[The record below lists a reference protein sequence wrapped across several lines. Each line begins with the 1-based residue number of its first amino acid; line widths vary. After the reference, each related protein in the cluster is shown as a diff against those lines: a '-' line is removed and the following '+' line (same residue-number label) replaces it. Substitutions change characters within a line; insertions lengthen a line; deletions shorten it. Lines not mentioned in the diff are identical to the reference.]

1 MTQTL
6 KYASRVFHR
15 VRWAPELGAS
25 LGYREYDSARRS
37 LADIPGPSTP
47 SFLAELFCKGGLSRL
62 HELQVQGAA
71 RFGPVWL
78 ASFGTVR
85 TVYVAA
91 PALVE
96 ELLRQEGPR
105 PERCSFSPWTEHRRR
120 RQRACG
126 LLTAE
131 GEEWQRLRSLLAPL
145 LLRPQAA
152 ARYAETLDNV
162 VRDLVRRL
170 RCQRG
175 RGTGPPALV
184 RDVAGE
190 FYKFG
195 LEGIAAVLLGSRL
208 GCLEAQVPPD
218 TETFIR
224 AVGSVFVSTLLTM
237 AMPHWLRRLVPG
249 PWGRLCR
256 DWDQMFAFAQRH
268 VERREAEAAMRN
280 RGQPDED
287 LESGAHLTHFLFQ
300 EELPAQSILGNVT
313 ELLLAGVD
321 TVRFSLR
328 AVSLFQGLASPDS
341 GTIFLLQ
348 GIRYGHVDQ
357 LCLTPR
363 LFRNLHPLLG
373 SHTQHLSCFHVSQVS
388 NTLSWALYEL
398 SRHPE
403 VQTALHSEITAALGP
418 GSSAHPPATVLSQLP
433 LLKAVVKEVLRLYPV
448 VPGNS
453 RVPDKDIHVGDYII
467 PKNTLVTLCHYATSR
482 DPAQFPEPNSF
493 HPARWLGEGPT
504 PHPFASLPFGF
515 GKRSCMGR
523 RLAELELQMALAQIL
538 IHFEVQPEPGAAPIR
553 PMTRTVLV
561 PERSIN
567 LQFLDR

>member
-6 KYASRVFHR
+6 KLASRVFHR
-15 VRWAPELGAS
+15 VLWAPDLGAS
-25 LGYREYDSARRS
+25 LGSRGSDSAPRN

-47 SFLAELFCKGGLSRL
+47 GFLAELFCKGGFSRL
-62 HELQVQGAA
+62 HELQVQGAKH
-71 RFGPVWL
+71 FGPVWS

-91 PALVE
+91 PELIE
-96 ELLRQEGPR
+96 QLLRQEGPR
-105 PERCSFSPWTEHRRR
+105 PERCSFSPWTEHRRL

-126 LLTAE
+126 LLTAD

-145 LLRPQAA
+145 LLRPQSA
-152 ARYAETLDNV
+152 ARYAGTLDNV
-162 VRDLVRRL
+162 VGDLVRRL

-175 RGTGPPALV
+175 LGAGPPALV

-208 GCLEAQVPPD
+208 GCLEAQVPRD

-237 AMPHWLRRLVPG
+237 AMPSWLHRLVPG
-249 PWGRLCR
+249 PWDRLCR
-256 DWDQMFAFAQRH
+256 DWDQMFAFAQQH
-268 VERREAEAAMRN
+268 VEQREAEVATRN
-280 RGQPDED
+280 QEGPEGDMGRR
-287 LESGAHLTHFLFQ
+287 AHLTYFLFR
-300 EELPAQSILGNVT
+300 EKLPAPSILGNVT

-321 TVRFSLR
+321 T
-328 AVSLFQGLASPDS
+328 
-341 GTIFLLQ
+341 
-348 GIRYGHVDQ
+348 
-357 LCLTPR
+357 
-363 LFRNLHPLLG
+363 
-373 SHTQHLSCFHVSQVS
+373 VS

-403 VQTALHSEITAALGP
+403 VQTALHSEIVTALGP
-418 GSSAHPPATVLSQLP
+418 SSCAHPSATALSQLP
-433 LLKAVVKEVLRLYPV
+433 LLKAVIKEVLRLYPV

-453 RVPDKDIHVGDYII
+453 RVPDKDIRVGDYII
-467 PKNTLVTLCHYATSR
+467 PKNTLVTLCHYCTSR
-482 DPAQFPEPNSF
+482 DPAQFPEPDSF
-493 HPARWLGEGPT
+493 HPARWLGEDPA

-523 RLAELELQMALAQIL
+523 RLAELELQMALVQIL
-538 IHFEVQPEPGAAPIR
+538 MHFEVRPEPGAAPIR
-553 PMTRTVLV
+553 PKTRTVLV

-567 LQFLDR
+567 LQFIDR

>member
-6 KYASRVFHR
+6 KLASRVLHR
-15 VRWAPELGAS
+15 MSCATELGTS
-25 LGYREYDSARRS
+25 LGSRGSYSAPRS

-47 SFLAELFCKGGLSRL
+47 GFLAELFCKGGLSRL
-62 HELQVQGAA
+62 HELQVHSAA

-78 ASFGTVR
+78 ANFGTVR
-85 TVYVAA
+85 TVYLAA
-91 PALVE
+91 PTLIE
-96 ELLRQEGPR
+96 QLLRQEGPQ
-105 PERCSFSPWTEHRRR
+105 PERCSFSPWAEHRRR

-152 ARYAETLDNV
+152 ARYAGTLDDV

-170 RCQRG
+170 RRQRG
-175 RGTGPPALV
+175 RGAGPPALV

-208 GCLEAQVPPD
+208 GCLEAEVPPD
-218 TETFIR
+218 TETFIH

-237 AMPHWLRRLVPG
+237 AMPHWLHRLVPG

-268 VERREAEAAMRN
+268 VEQREAEIAVRS
-280 RGQPDED
+280 QEKPEED
-287 LESGAHLTHFLFQ
+287 MGSGAHLTYFLLR
-300 EELPAQSILGNVT
+300 EELPASSILGNVT

-321 TVRFSLR
+321 T
-328 AVSLFQGLASPDS
+328 
-341 GTIFLLQ
+341 
-348 GIRYGHVDQ
+348 
-357 LCLTPR
+357 
-363 LFRNLHPLLG
+363 
-373 SHTQHLSCFHVSQVS
+373 VS

-403 VQTALHSEITAALGP
+403 VQVALHSEITAALGP
-418 GSSAHPPATVLSQLP
+418 GSNGHHSATALSRLP

-453 RVPDKDIHVGDYII
+453 RVPDKDVRVGDYII

-493 HPARWLGEGPT
+493 RPSRWLGESPA
-504 PHPFASLPFGF
+504 PHAFASLPFGF

-538 IHFEVQPEPGAAPIR
+538 THFEVQPEPGAAPIR

-567 LQFLDR
+567 LQFVDR

>member
-6 KYASRVFHR
+6 KLTYRVCHR

-25 LGYREYDSARRS
+25 LGSRGVCSAPRS
-37 LADIPGPSTP
+37 LGDIPGPSTP
-47 SFLAELFCKGGLSRL
+47 GFLAELFCKGGLSRL
-62 HELQVQGAA
+62 HELQLQGAA

-85 TVYVAA
+85 TVYLAA
-91 PALVE
+91 PALIE
-96 ELLRQEGPR
+96 QLLRQEGPL
-105 PERCSFSPWTEHRRR
+105 PERCSFSPWTEHRRQ

-152 ARYAETLDNV
+152 AGYAGTLDSV

-170 RCQRG
+170 RRQREQAA
-175 RGTGPPALV
+175 GPPALV

-195 LEGIAAVLLGSRL
+195 LESIAAVLLGSRL
-208 GCLEAQVPPD
+208 GCLEAEVPPD

-237 AMPHWLRRLVPG
+237 AMPNWLHRLVPG

-256 DWDQMFAFAQRH
+256 DWDQMFAFAQQH
-268 VERREAEAAMRN
+268 VERREAEVAMRTH
-280 RGQPDED
+280 GKPEGDVAP
-287 LESGAHLTHFLFQ
+287 GVHLTYFLFR
-300 EELPAQSILGNVT
+300 EKLSAPSILGNVT

-321 TVRFSLR
+321 TV
-328 AVSLFQGLASPDS
+328 
-341 GTIFLLQ
+341 
-348 GIRYGHVDQ
+348 
-357 LCLTPR
+357 
-363 LFRNLHPLLG
+363 
-373 SHTQHLSCFHVSQVS
+373 S

-398 SRHPE
+398 SRHPDI
-403 VQTALHSEITAALGP
+403 QMALHSEITAALGP
-418 GSSAHPPATVLSQLP
+418 SSCAHLPATALSQLP

-467 PKNTLVTLCHYATSR
+467 PKSTLVTLCHYATSR

-493 HPARWLGEGPT
+493 RPARWLGEGPA

-515 GKRSCMGR
+515 GKRSCMGK
-523 RLAELELQMALAQIL
+523 RLAELQLQMALAQIL
-538 IHFEVQPEPGAAPIR
+538 THFEVRPEPGAAPIR

-567 LQFLDR
+567 LQFVDR

>member
-1 MTQTL
+1 MTQNL
-6 KYASRVFHR
+6 KFASRIFHR
-15 VRWAPELGAS
+15 ARWAPKRDSGA
-25 LGYREYDSARRS
+25 APHS
-37 LADIPGPSTP
+37 LADLPGPSTP
-47 SFLAELFCKGGLSRL
+47 SVLAELFCKGGLWRL

-78 ASFGTVR
+78 ASFGKVR
-85 TVYVAA
+85 TVYLAG

-96 ELLRQEGPR
+96 QLLRQEGPR
-105 PERCSFSPWTEHRRR
+105 PERCSFSPWAEHRRR
-120 RQRACG
+120 GQRACG

-145 LLRPQAA
+145 LLRPPAA
-152 ARYAETLDNV
+152 ARYAGTLDQV
-162 VRDLVRRL
+162 VRDLVGRL
-170 RCQRG
+170 RRQRG
-175 RGTGPPALV
+175 RGAGPPTLV

-208 GCLEAQVPPD
+208 GCLEAEVPED

-237 AMPHWLRRLVPG
+237 AMPTWLHRLVPG
-249 PWGRLCR
+249 PWSRLCR
-256 DWDQMFAFAQRH
+256 DWDQMFAFTQQH
-268 VERREAEAAMRN
+268 VERQAAELAQRDP
-280 RGQPDED
+280 GKPGKDTGPGE
-287 LESGAHLTHFLFQ
+287 HLTHIMLR
-300 EELPAQSILGNVT
+300 EKLPVPCILGNVT

-321 TVRFSLR
+321 TV
-328 AVSLFQGLASPDS
+328 
-341 GTIFLLQ
+341 
-348 GIRYGHVDQ
+348 
-357 LCLTPR
+357 
-363 LFRNLHPLLG
+363 
-373 SHTQHLSCFHVSQVS
+373 S

-398 SRHPE
+398 AQHPE
-403 VQTALHSEITAALGP
+403 VQKALHSEITMALDPGAQYPAA
-418 GSSAHPPATVLSQLP
+418 ALSQLP
-433 LLKAVVKEVLRLYPV
+433 LLKAVIKEVLRLYPV

-453 RVPDKDIHVGDYII
+453 RVPDKDIRVGDYII

-482 DPAQFPEPNSF
+482 DPAQFREPNSF
-493 HPARWLGEGPT
+493 RPARWLGEDPA

-523 RLAELELQMALAQIL
+523 RLAELELQVALAQIL
-538 IHFEVQPEPGAAPIR
+538 IHFEVQPEPGAAPIK

>member
-1 MTQTL
+1 MTQAL
-6 KYASRVFHR
+6 KFAARVFHR
-15 VRWAPELGAS
+15 VRCAPELSAS
-25 LGYREYDSARRS
+25 RDYRNYDSASRG

-62 HELQVQGAA
+62 HELQVQGVA

-78 ASFGTVR
+78 ANFGTVR

-96 ELLRQEGPR
+96 QLLRQEGPQ
-105 PERCSFSPWTEHRRR
+105 PERCSLSPWVEHRRH

-152 ARYAETLDNV
+152 AGYAGTLDSV
-162 VRDLVRRL
+162 VCDLVRRL
-170 RCQRG
+170 RRQRG
-175 RGTGPPALV
+175 RGTGPPDLV

-208 GCLEAQVPPD
+208 GCLEAEVPPD
-218 TETFIR
+218 TEAFIR

-237 AMPHWLRRLVPG
+237 AMPGWLQRLVPG

-256 DWDQMFAFAQRH
+256 DWDQMFAFAQQH
-268 VERREAEAAMRN
+268 VERRAAEVATRN
-280 RGQPDED
+280 RGKSEED
-287 LESGAHLTHFLFQ
+287 MGPGAHLTYLLFR
-300 EELPAQSILGNVT
+300 EELPAQSILGNVA

-321 TVRFSLR
+321 T
-328 AVSLFQGLASPDS
+328 
-341 GTIFLLQ
+341 
-348 GIRYGHVDQ
+348 
-357 LCLTPR
+357 
-363 LFRNLHPLLG
+363 
-373 SHTQHLSCFHVSQVS
+373 VS

-403 VQTALHSEITAALGP
+403 VQTALHSEITTALGP
-418 GSSAHPPATVLSQLP
+418 GSSGHPPATTLSQLP

-482 DPAQFPEPNSF
+482 DTAQFPEPNSF
-493 HPARWLGEGPT
+493 RPARWLGEDPA

-515 GKRSCMGR
+515 GKRSCIGR

-538 IHFEVQPEPGAAPIR
+538 THFEVQPEPGAAPIR

-567 LQFLDR
+567 LQFVDR

>member
-1 MTQTL
+1 MTQSL
-6 KYASRVFHR
+6 KLTSRLLHR
-15 VRWAPELGAS
+15 VLGAPELGAS
-25 LGYREYDSARRS
+25 LNSKVSDSAPRN
-37 LADIPGPSTP
+37 LADIPGPSMP
-47 SFLAELFCKGGLSRL
+47 RFLTELFCKGGLSRL

-71 RFGPVWL
+71 RFGPVWS
-78 ASFGTVR
+78 ARFGTLR

-91 PALVE
+91 PELIE
-96 ELLRQEGPR
+96 QLLRQEGPR
-105 PERCSFSPWTEHRRR
+105 PERCSFSSWAEHRRR
-120 RQRACG
+120 HQRACG

-152 ARYAETLDNV
+152 AGYAGTLDTV
-162 VRDLVRRL
+162 VCDLVRLLKR
-170 RCQRG
+170 QRG
-175 RGTGPPALV
+175 RSTGPPALV
-184 RDVAGE
+184 RNVAGE

-208 GCLEAQVPPD
+208 GCLEAEVPPD
-218 TETFIR
+218 TESFIR

-237 AMPHWLRRLVPG
+237 AMPSWLHHFVPG
-249 PWGRLCR
+249 PWNRLCR
-256 DWDQMFAFAQRH
+256 DWDQMFAFAQQH
-268 VERREAEAAMRN
+268 VERREAETARRN
-280 RGQPDED
+280 QRKLEEED
-287 LESGAHLTHFLFQ
+287 MLAGAHLTYFLFR
-300 EELPAQSILGNVT
+300 EKWPVQSILGNVT

-321 TVRFSLR
+321 T
-328 AVSLFQGLASPDS
+328 
-341 GTIFLLQ
+341 
-348 GIRYGHVDQ
+348 
-357 LCLTPR
+357 
-363 LFRNLHPLLG
+363 
-373 SHTQHLSCFHVSQVS
+373 VS

-403 VQTALHSEITAALGP
+403 VQTALHSEITSALGQ
-418 GSSAHPPATVLSQLP
+418 GSCAYSQATALPQLP

-453 RVPDKDIHVGDYII
+453 RVPDKDIHMGDYVI

-493 HPARWLGEGPT
+493 RPARWLGQSPA

-515 GKRSCMGR
+515 GKRSCIGR

-538 IHFEVQPEPGAAPIR
+538 THFEVLPEPGAPLVR

-561 PERSIN
+561 PEKSIN
-567 LQFLDR
+567 LQFVDR